1 MEELKESF
9 ENQLI
14 YLYDEKLQ
22 YENKLGSSDPKEI
35 VSKFKDLENQL
46 IYLYGIK
53 EKYQKVPSHELKITE
68 IKNVF
73 IEKNRW
79 KGSL

>member
-14 YLYDEKLQ
+14 CLYDEKLQ
-22 YENKLGSSDPKEI
+22 FEKKLGSSDPKEI
-35 VSKFKDLENQL
+35 VSKFKELENEL

-53 EKYQKVPSHELKITE
+53 ERFHKVPSSSLNITQ

-73 IEKNRW
+73 IEKSRW
-79 KGSL
+79 NGSV